1 MEFVRFTWE
10 EELER
15 ERERACWVAFAEDEE
30 VVGGGRGERRDWL
43 VSASSISAHN
53 SK

>member
-15 ERERACWVAFAEDEE
+15 ERERACCVTFVEEEE
-30 VVGGGRGERRDWL
+30 VVAGGRGERRDWL
-43 VSASSISAHN
+43 VSASSISAHD